1 MTDRPDVHDHPA
13 QPLDPVLVRRWFQG
27 LYDTP
32 LLFSG
37 ILDRDGRVLAGNTL
51 SIEGCGLDRATILG
65 RPFWAGGWWSPDPAV
80 SEQVR
85 RWCEDSVRTGEAV
98 RARSRYFLGDGRER
112 LVDLALYPVRD
123 EDGVVT
129 HIVATG
135 SDVTEV
141 ALAQRERQ
149 EHQER
154 ELTLLRD
161 AERLAAERLDQLSA
175 IALALVSAET
185 VRDLE
190 RVVLDDCLKV
200 LGADGGVLAVRDDEA
215 DLVRLAISDRPGA
228 DTPVGYAELPLTSP
242 LPAPYVART
251 GETLLFRTKDAGL
264 AWSPAT
270 QALYDATGR
279 VAWATLPLQVGD
291 RLLGALGVSWWSERE
306 FGEDELG
313 LLRGVAAQCAQALY
327 RVRRREADLAAADS
341 ARQMSE
347 ILQRSSLTQPTTPDA
362 LTIAV
367 RYQPAEQAAQIGGDW
382 YDAFVDASGATVLS
396 VGDVNG
402 HDQIAAAAMGQV
414 RNLLRGLAFD
424 THDGPSRLLA
434 RLDAALRG
442 LQLDTLATA
451 VVARIDEEPAQAQ
464 AGTRRLR
471 WSNAGHL
478 PPLLRRADGTVIRLE
493 TEPDLLLGVTP
504 ETPRHEHTVDLVPG
518 STLLLYTDGLVERR
532 AESIDQGIDNLAAAL
547 ADLGHLESQQLC
559 DALVETA
566 AIAGAGDDDIALLV
580 LRL

>member
-65 RPFWAGGWWSPDPAV
+65 RPFWRGGWWSPDPAV

-154 ELTLLRD
+154 ELTLLRA
-161 AERLAAERLDQLSA
+161 AERLAADRLDQLSA

-451 VVARIDEEPAQAQ
+451 VVARIDEDPAQEQ

-478 PPLLRRADGTVIRLE
+478 PPLLRRADGTVTRLE
-493 TEPDLLLGVTP
+493 AEPDLLLGVTP